1 MFSILS
7 QGIGGLGIFFAGMY
21 LLSENLKK
29 LTGRRFRQAVA
40 DWTRSLWAGLLWG
53 LTTGAVQQSTAAITF
68 IVVSMLGS
76 GLLTVA
82 SGLAIIIG
90 CNVGGT
96 LLVVIASLDIH
107 LFVVLMLGLA
117 GISFASSRLAPT
129 RTLLLAVFGIGLVFL
144 GLEILKDAAAPL
156 AREPWVR
163 DTLAAA
169 GTSYILGFLAGVAL
183 AFVTQSSNSV
193 ALLGITLSTAGVLS
207 FEVCVM
213 AIYGA
218 NVGSSVLTYVLAA
231 GLKGG
236 QRQVAMYQVAF
247 NYVGALIMVPLFYLE
262 VYGGVPLAIALVRA
276 LTADPSLQLAYTHVV
291 FNVAG
296 AVVLIPFVD
305 QAGRLLA
312 RRYPPP
318 PEESDAHPQFIY
330 ERALQEPETA
340 LDLVALEQ
348 QRLASY
354 LPRLLDIARA
364 PPKDVGSAVAR
375 RRQIIGGL
383 GSAIDDF
390 LDRLGEAPLS
400 HSAYERLNLALSIE
414 RLLDGLSE
422 TLADLVRTVGDA
434 GANPTTRRLTDSVVE
449 GLDAVLLT
457 VVEGMGPDGADDRA
471 LLRRMSGDRGALMRR
486 LREEYLAND
495 ASLAAAE
502 KMAILTITNL
512 TERASWLINRLVEE
526 LPAPTAADGA
536 TVPGTALQ

>member
-1 MFSILS
+1 
-7 QGIGGLGIFFAGMY
+7 
-21 LLSENLKK
+21 
-29 LTGRRFRQAVA
+29 
-40 DWTRSLWAGLLWG
+40 
-53 LTTGAVQQSTAAITF
+53 
-68 IVVSMLGS
+68 
-76 GLLTVA
+76 
-82 SGLAIIIG
+82 
-90 CNVGGT
+90 
-96 LLVVIASLDIH
+96 
-107 LFVVLMLGLA
+107 MLGLA

-247 NYVGALIMVPLFYLE
+247 NYVCALIMIPLFYLE

-276 LTADPSLQLAYTHVV
+276 LTSDPSLQLAYTHVV
-291 FNVAG
+291 FNIAG
-296 AVVLIPFVD
+296 AIVLVPFVH
-305 QAGRLLA
+305 QAGRFLA

-330 ERALQEPETA
+330 DRAVQEPETA

-348 QRLASY
+348 QRLAGY
-354 LPRLLDIARA
+354 LPRLLDIARE
-364 PPKDVGSAVAR
+364 PPKDVAAAVAR
-375 RRQIIGGL
+375 QRQVIGGL

-390 LDRLGEAPLS
+390 LDRLGAAPLS

-457 VVEGMGPDGADDRA
+457 VVEAMGPDGADDRA

-495 ASLAAAE
+495 ASLAPAE

-536 TVPGTALQ
+536 TVPGAALR